1 MPNIGDT
8 FKTMEEEKKKLENEI
23 RERTFSYI
31 IAAFG
36 LVAGLAWNDA
46 ITSLI
51 EYIFPVSAG
60 SLFAKFIYAITIT
73 LAVVIVS
80 IYLTRIFNRSE
91 KTKP

>member
-8 FKTMEEEKKKLENEI
+8 FKTLEEERLRLNNEV
-23 RERTFSYI
+23 RERTISYI

-51 EYIFPVSAG
+51 EYLFPVSAG
-60 SLFAKFIYAITIT
+60 SLFAKFIYAIVITI
-73 LAVVIVS
+73 VVVVTS
-80 IYLTRIFNRSE
+80 IYLARIFNKKNS
-91 KTKP
+91 P